1 LKVIFYAAHLA
12 KTAFTG
18 TMTLVDLA
26 MRRAKAR
33 VRVLKQRAL
42 EGVEGVEGVAAFIYQ
57 Q

>member
-1 LKVIFYAAHLA
+1 MIFYAAHLA